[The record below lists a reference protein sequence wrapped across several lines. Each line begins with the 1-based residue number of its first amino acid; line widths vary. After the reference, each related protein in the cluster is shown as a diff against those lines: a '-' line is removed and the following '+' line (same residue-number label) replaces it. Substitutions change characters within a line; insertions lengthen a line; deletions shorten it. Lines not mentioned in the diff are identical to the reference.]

1 MNKKKKEVMEH
12 AHYIFTTGKLIHDRI
27 LHIHT
32 SHLAQGADGDGSG
45 ELSLSQMQLV
55 RMIRNR
61 EETTITELAELLQVS
76 PPSASVMVDRLVEKG
91 IVTRQQSRADRR
103 KVLVRISPEAI
114 KRIEKIEN
122 AILFSFV
129 ELVEKI
135 GPQTSRKWCEV
146 LARIKE
152 VLREEQPKTSIP
164 SSNRR

>member
-1 MNKKKKEVMEH
+1 MNKKKKETMEH
-12 AHYIFTTGKLIHDRI
+12 ARYIFTTGKLIHDRI
-27 LHIHT
+27 LYIHT
-32 SHLAQGADGDGSG
+32 SHLAEGAGDDGPG

-55 RMIRNR
+55 RMIRDR
-61 EETTITELAELLQVS
+61 EEATITELAELLHVS

-91 IVTRQQSRADRR
+91 IVTREQSRKDRR

-122 AILFSFV
+122 AILLSFV

-135 GPQTSRKWCEV
+135 GSQTSRKWCEV

-152 VLREEQPKTSIP
+152 VLKEDQPKASNP